1 MTRRI
6 DILSELKE
14 SAPTLARVPA
24 VNVFSV
30 PDGFFVDFPEAMLE
44 LVKEESSGLLDAA
57 VKQPFAVPD
66 GYFDRLAGNIMNRIM
81 QEEILTVKEE
91 ARLLSPT
98 LAAIVNR
105 NVFTV
110 PAGYFEQLTPGSS
123 KEVSL
128 PAKVVPMK
136 INRGMLS
143 YMVAAAITGIIGLS
157 ILSIF
162 NNKTADSVVS
172 PETAMLQASEIIK
185 NKSFDSELDKIS
197 AGDIEKYLTESGQD
211 VNAALVASATDEI
224 ALPDADEYIMNDNTL
239 DNVLSKMNLNN

>member
-1 MTRRI
+1 
-6 DILSELKE
+6 
-14 SAPTLARVPA
+14 
-24 VNVFSV
+24 
-30 PDGFFVDFPEAMLE
+30 MLE

-57 VKQPFAVPD
+57 VKQPFAVPE
-66 GYFDRLAGNIMNRIM
+66 GYFDQLAGNIMNRIR
-81 QEEILTVKEE
+81 QEETLTVMEE
-91 ARLLSPT
+91 TRLLSPT
-98 LAAIVNR
+98 LAAVGNR

-110 PAGYFEQLTPGSS
+110 PDGYFEQLAAGSI
-123 KEVSL
+123 KEVAL
-128 PAKVVPMK
+128 PTKVVPMK
-136 INRGMLS
+136 SNRGMLR

-162 NNKTADSVVS
+162 NNKTADTVAS

-211 VNAALVASATDEI
+211 VNAALVASATDEM